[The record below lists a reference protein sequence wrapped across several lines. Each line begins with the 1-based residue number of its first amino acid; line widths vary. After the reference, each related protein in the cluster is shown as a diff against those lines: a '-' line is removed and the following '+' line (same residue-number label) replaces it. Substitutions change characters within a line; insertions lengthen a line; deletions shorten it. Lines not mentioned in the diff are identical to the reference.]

1 MEVRL
6 KVFRFNPQ
14 VDTVPYYSNYTLPWS
29 EGMTLLAA
37 IRQIYAEVDPTIGFR
52 NYFCGRGLCGSC
64 LMTVDGKV
72 RKSCHVVLEAGRE
85 YLVEPPKNHP
95 VIRDLVVDFGI
106 NRFDPVTGQN
116 WKIFKGAWA
125 GTRLQAEKKGE
136 WPTHGKMT
144 KA

>member
-14 VDTVPYYSNYTLPWS
+14 VDTVPYYSRYTLPWT
-29 EGMTLLAA
+29 EGLTLLSA
-37 IRQIYAEVDPTIGFR
+37 IRQIYETVDPTIGFR

-64 LMTVDGKV
+64 LMTVDGVV

-85 YLVEPPKNHP
+85 YLVEPPRKYP

-106 NRFDPVTGQN
+106 NRSDSETGQS
-116 WKIFKGAWA
+116 WKISEGVCVEK
-125 GTRLQAEKKGE
+125 RLE
-136 WPTHGKMT
+136 
-144 KA
+144 